1 MRSALLSHLATGTVV
16 IVGTTVVAFAP
27 PPSVNAVRVPDLPV
41 AASLPVAL
49 TAGETSAALL
59 DPIMAQIQAMI
70 DGLPSFEEL
79 VAALTPAVVRLIPE
93 LLPPSLISDLLG
105 GITSGASALLFG
117 AVGDVLGYIGSAIGG
132 LIFGARSLPRVFLGA
147 VAEIPGEIVATGQA
161 IVRGNA
167 VLAWDTL
174 TAGLTAPGARVDA
187 RLVETNE
194 SIQAYAGA
202 TFMEALNGLPEVIFG
217 ALADAITNN
226 TANLTDALVRFV
238 NDLFPDLQLPTAPA
252 ASTLAAAAVSAVGT
266 PRAQAP
272 RDVAALPAA
281 ASAAVPAE
289 PVAAITSTDQ
299 ELTADAPDVAQAPAS
314 PRSRAALT
322 RSSGAEVAEAEVS
335 AAADESST
343 PRRRAARQAEQ
354 PAQAEA
360 ATPRAR

>member
-1 MRSALLSHLATGTVV
+1 MRSALMSQLATGTVV
-16 IVGTTVVAFAP
+16 IVGSTVVAFAP
-27 PPSVNAVRVPDLPV
+27 APPVSAVRVPDLPV
-41 AASLPVAL
+41 AASLQVAL
-49 TAGETSAALL
+49 AAEATPTAVF
-59 DPIMAQIQAMI
+59 DPVMAQIQAMI

-79 VAALTPAVVRLIPE
+79 VAALTPAVVRLIPA

-226 TANLTDALVRFV
+226 TANLTEALVQFV

-266 PRAQAP
+266 PRAEAP
-272 RDVAALPAA
+272 RDVVAPPAA
-281 ASAAVPAE
+281 AVSAD
-289 PVAAITSTDQ
+289 PVAATTITDQ
-299 ELTADAPDVAQAPAS
+299 ALTADAPDVAQAPAS

-322 RSSGAEVAEAEVS
+322 RPSSAEVAEAD
-335 AAADESST
+335 AAADET
-343 PRRRAARQAEQ
+343 APRRGAGRHAEK
-354 PAQAEA
+354 PSRAEA
-360 ATPRAR
+360 SSPRVR